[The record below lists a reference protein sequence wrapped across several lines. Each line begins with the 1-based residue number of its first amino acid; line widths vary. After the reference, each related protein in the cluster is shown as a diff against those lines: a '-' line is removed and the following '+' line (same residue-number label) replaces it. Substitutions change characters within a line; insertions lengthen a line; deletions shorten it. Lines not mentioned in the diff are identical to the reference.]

1 MPLEYPLV
9 HIDDVEPENMDAG
22 QGWSITDFRLPISK
36 RQGSSTTMFRAR
48 FMPGAIHKKHR
59 HENCDE
65 IYYIISG
72 HGLAG
77 AGPDR
82 VEVRGGHYHYIPRGV
97 EHWMYNL
104 SETEPIEA
112 VGIYD
117 RAGSV
122 EESGY
127 VYTGEITEADL
138 AMPRAARPDQLK
150 YPLVHDDDV
159 VPENVSKDQGWTQ
172 DRFCQPIS
180 RKHGS
185 PTTWMF
191 GYFMPG
197 QIHKKHRHDKAD
209 EICFILKGHGLA
221 GVGPDRVEVRE
232 GHFHFIPK
240 GTEHWLANLSETEP
254 LIAPGVYVGAGGLD
268 ESGFVYTGDVTEEDI
283 KQRTA

>member
-1 MPLEYPLV
+1 MALQYSLV
-9 HIDDVEPENMDAG
+9 HIDDVEPENMDANH
-22 QGWSITDFRLPISK
+22 GWSITDFRLPISK

-59 HENCDE
+59 HDNCDV

-77 AGPDR
+77 AGSDR
-82 VEVRGGHYHYIPRGV
+82 VDVRGGHYHYTPRGV
-97 EHWMYNL
+97 EHWLFNL

-122 EESGY
+122 EESCY
-127 VYTGEITEADL
+127 VYMGDITEADL
-138 AMPRAARPDQLK
+138 AMPRATRADQLK
-150 YPLVHDDDV
+150 YPIVHDDDV
-159 VPENVSKDQGWTQ
+159 VPEKVSKDQGWTQ

-185 PTTWMF
+185 PTTWMY

-232 GHFHFIPK
+232 GHFHYIPK

-254 LIAPGVYVGAGGLD
+254 LLAPGVYVGAGGLD
-268 ESGFVYTGDVTEEDI
+268 ESGFVYTGDVTEENL
-283 KQRTA
+283 KQRTV